1 MNQYRII
8 IRVNTGRK
16 SNQFYLSTLLV
27 ESDSHRNAFFHVKSR
42 FNCVKSRFNCVILCI
57 EEITKPL
64 SKGISER
71 SERELKN

>member
-1 MNQYRII
+1 MKKYRII

-42 FNCVKSRFNCVILCI
+42 FNCVILCS

-71 SERELKN
+71 SKRELKN